1 MTTTFK
7 NLLLIDYQL
16 DNIHNINQIKLSE
29 TDISVII
36 DDFRNL
42 NDDIFKNNYH
52 KIGLLLSD
60 NILFNKNDLLQYLE
74 INSSNSIVEYV
85 NNINYI
91 NYLDINF
98 DYGNTSFTFNYNE
111 ACIISLKTL
120 TIYGG
125 IFYLGFINDINCFIN
140 NDNGKV

>member
-60 NILFNKNDLLQYLE
+60 NILFKYLYLNLFDDQDSIGKLLTTMW
-74 INSSNSIVEYV
+74 S
-85 NNINYI
+85 
-91 NYLDINF
+91 
-98 DYGNTSFTFNYNE
+98 
-111 ACIISLKTL
+111 
-120 TIYGG
+120 
-125 IFYLGFINDINCFIN
+125 
-140 NDNGKV
+140 